1 MTHISLLCCMILC
14 RLQLTELAK
23 DLLRGML
30 ERKVSDRLGCGPSGS
45 KELKRTPFLSS
56 LDFNRVMTGGYKA
69 EFSPPASTSMT
80 DVRCFDPEFT
90 SEPAMDSLVVSQM
103 TETMVN
109 NTTFVDFTYQ
119 NDKPLK

>member
-1 MTHISLLCCMILC
+1 MSC
-14 RLQLTELAK
+14 RLQLTEQAK

-45 KELKRTPFLSS
+45 NELKRTPFLSS

-69 EFSPPASTSMT
+69 EFTPPASTSQT

-109 NTTFVDFTYQ
+109 NTTFVDFTYE
-119 NDKPLK
+119 NDKPIK